1 MVESTNA
8 PHLSR
13 GRPRSTAAHAAVLA
27 AAFDLLIERGYAA
40 MAIEAVAARAG
51 VGKATIYRWW
61 PGRAELAVE
70 AFFSA
75 TVDQLAFPDT
85 GTACEDFR
93 RQVHQVASLLRG
105 RSGGAMAAMVAGA
118 LTEPALARALGE
130 RWVAPRMRWGME
142 RMCRAQATGEA
153 PGSLDVPAALA
164 ALYSPLYARLS
175 FGLDALTETEVGAY
189 VAIVLRGIFGPPD
202 AS

>member
-70 AFFSA
+70 AFFAA
-75 TVDQLAFPDT
+75 TLDQLAFPDT
-85 GTACEDFR
+85 GSAREDFQ
-93 RQVHQVASLLRG
+93 RQVHQVAALLRG
-105 RSGGAMAAMVAGA
+105 RSGTAMAAMVAGA

-130 RWVAPRMRWGME
+130 RWVAPRMRWGTE
-142 RMCRAQATGEA
+142 RMRRAQGAGEA
-153 PGSLDVPAALA
+153 PASLDVPAALA

-175 FGLDALTETEVGAY
+175 FGLDALTEAEVEAY
-189 VAIVLRGIFGPPD
+189 AAIVLRGIFGPPD

>member
-1 MVESTNA
+1 MIESTDA
-8 PHLSR
+8 PHSSR
-13 GRPRSTAAHAAVLA
+13 GRPRSAATHAAVLA
-27 AAFDLLIERGYAA
+27 AAFDLLVERGYAA

-75 TVDQLAFPDT
+75 TLDQLAFPDT
-85 GTACEDFR
+85 GSAREDFR
-93 RQVHQVASLLRG
+93 RQVHQVAALLRG
-105 RSGGAMAAMVAGA
+105 RSGAAMAAMVAGA

-130 RWVAPRMRWGME
+130 RWVGPRMLWGIE
-142 RMCRAQATGEA
+142 RMRRAQAAGEA
-153 PGSLDVPAALA
+153 PASLDIPAALA

-175 FGLDALTETEVGAY
+175 FGLSALTEGEVEAY
-189 VAIVLRGIFGPPD
+189 VAIVLCGIFGPF
-202 AS
+202 S